1 MKEQHNEKFEH
12 SQRKRKST
20 VGLQK
25 LFKQESF
32 MDWVVGKKLTPSP
45 YTPMDYLLKLFHYY
59 FYW

>member
-32 MDWVVGKKLTPSP
+32 MD
-45 YTPMDYLLKLFHYY
+45 
-59 FYW
+59 